1 MTQTERKQREA
12 VVPPCPLYEE
22 GFLGNC
28 EGCTQRVDCIL
39 LTILQRVERIEA
51 SIEKLAY

>member
-12 VVPPCPLYEE
+12 VVPTCPLDQE

-28 EGCTQRVDCIL
+28 DGCTQRVDCIL
-39 LTILQRVERIEA
+39 LTILQRVERIEV